1 MVAKSKDLRLTYGIF
16 ERIGFIDGQILSA
29 NHLALLQENIGSA
42 LKLQSTQDKYDMLI
56 LVSPY
61 EFYIAEPFLS
71 DDRRDSSSTAM
82 RDKMAYTI
90 NDGIWVT
97 PFYELPERA
106 NSFAVFSTYYDNH
119 QNGSSVKFYY
129 RTVEEGD
136 WEEMV
141 PDYEVKLA
149 ASTSSIQIKIECS
162 YMISER
168 PEVKDFA
175 VFFK

>member
-1 MVAKSKDLRLTYGIF
+1 MKMADKDLRLTYNAF
-16 ERIGFIDGQILSA
+16 ERIGFVDRQILSA

-71 DDRRDSSSTAM
+71 DAGRDSSSTAE
-82 RDKMAYTI
+82 RDKMAYII

-97 PFYELPERA
+97 RFYELPERA
-106 NSFAVFSTYYDNH
+106 TSFALFSTYYDNPE
-119 QNGSSVKFYY
+119 NGSEVKFYY

-136 WEEMV
+136 WEELV

-149 ASTSSIQIKIECS
+149 ASTSSIQVKVECS
-162 YMISER
+162 YTMSER
-168 PEVKDFA
+168 LEVKDFA